1 MSNESKFKHTLQ
13 QWELSERLRHQGKDQ
28 KSLVRKIT
36 YKIKK
41 TRKEV
46 ASFFYINFLLHTKFK
61 KTTPTISANNTA
73 VAQTYTLGRH
83 VNKCTLENKKVLAVV
98 IHAFYFDIFT
108 RIIEKT
114 KSIGIPYAL
123 YITTHKAIAQ
133 EVSSHIKLLG
143 LDAHIEVYEN
153 KGRDILPFLKII
165 NLIKTNGHQ
174 VILKLHTKKSPH
186 KFSKGRRWC
195 DSMVDQL
202 LDASVID
209 KVIENFTTYPTI
221 GLIAPHR
228 HLHLLRYKGGS
239 NMPHITELADKI
251 GYQGNI
257 NQQSFVGGTMFY
269 ARANAFD
276 SLLKLNIKDTDFEK
290 EPIPID
296 GTLAHVIERTFGLA
310 ANKEGLETV
319 DTKFIKSLNKQ
330 SDDLHELIK

>member
-276 SLLKLNIKDTDFEK
+276 SLLKLNIKDTDFKE
-290 EPIPID
+290 EPIPMD

-330 SDDLHELIK
+330 SDNSHELIK

>member
-195 DSMVDQL
+195 DSMIDQL

-276 SLLKLNIKDTDFEK
+276 SLLKLNIKDTDFKE
-290 EPIPID
+290 EPIPMD

-330 SDDLHELIK
+330 SDNSHELIK